1 MSVWSNV
8 FLYSSILGINCG
20 SLNEPQNGFVSLS
33 ATAVGATAT
42 YRCKPGFVLEPEE
55 GNARVCSHSGK
66 WTGSAPECRCSDSM
80 HTIHIR
86 Y

>member
-42 YRCKPGFVLEPEE
+42 YSCKQGFVLEPEGE
-55 GNARVCSHSGK
+55 NTRVCNQSGNWTHSVPVCRGK
-66 WTGSAPECRCSDSM
+66 
-80 HTIHIR
+80 